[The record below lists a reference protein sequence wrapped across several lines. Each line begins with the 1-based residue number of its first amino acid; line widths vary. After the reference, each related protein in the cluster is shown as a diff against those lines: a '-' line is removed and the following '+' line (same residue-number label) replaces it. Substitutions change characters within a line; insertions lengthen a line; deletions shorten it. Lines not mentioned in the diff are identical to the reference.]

1 MEFSTLPFIIRR
13 FFLASSFVLVF
24 TKVDAQCM
32 NETQLI
38 YATDCSID
46 ELRSYL
52 YDNNWSSYNYKDSGL
67 IELREMV
74 IPVKELTWSKYDQKI
89 KVIIPHR
96 DPTLRVIAYYPTVN
110 CFSTIYRAIPEQSLI
125 LSNNNSSETV
135 TYERKEVEIKLITDY
150 KYDSRSILVYQKE
163 ELDAF
168 TRTEQLTIAK
178 LKKQAEERKEKIVDF
193 IGKARSYHEN
203 KEFTKALNHLNSN
216 EEFLAIDSI
225 QILYTQI
232 LNDYNSQIEY
242 EFQTLADLEK
252 FEEGIAYGSNSLASD
267 YILPTTRVKLTKEM
281 KSLEETMEFLKSRE
295 TQVYS
300 LERFGIKQELE
311 KNIKRELQHFL
322 EISPEGG
329 KLNAQIEWS
338 SSFLGENNSKV
349 YVNNPTLEAS
359 IKKALLK
366 QNLPKYGKYYVNSK
380 ATFKYELEWD
390 SRLVSCDKSSVL
402 EFSKTY
408 GKEEQYIR
416 DWLDSKENGKYM
428 FTVLRMKI
436 KEVNSVDQEIFKVV
450 FEKYK
455 NKNIAASVAK
465 GLILPGSG
473 KPSLT
478 KGRSNKSSG
487 DTYARNLF
495 WLSATTALCYE
506 VLSKGTYQNYL
517 DYPSDVWAYEDA
529 NTYHQVSLISSGA
542 AVVCYIVGINEA
554 NKEAK
559 SQRDQERKFNKK
571 NKNVTIYQG
580 KWSY

>member
-67 IELREMV
+67 IELGEMV

-225 QILYTQI
+225 HQLYQKTINDFNTNALKEFEILS
-232 LNDYNSQIEY
+232 N
-242 EFQTLADLEK
+242 LEK
-252 FEEGIAYGSNSLASD
+252 YDDAIAFGTSLLLSD
-267 YILPTTRVKLTKEM
+267 YILSPIKKELTENIKAL
-281 KSLEETMEFLKSRE
+281 KDILKFLESIE

-300 LERFGIKQELE
+300 LERFNIRKDIEEKIQNEIKKFTTSTSE
-311 KNIKRELQHFL
+311 
-322 EISPEGG
+322 SG
-329 KLNAQIEWS
+329 KLLVQINWYTTY
-338 SSFLGENNSKV
+338 LGENKTEVVVS
-349 YVNNPTLEAS
+349 NPTLKTAILSQLRKRDLPKIDKYFVNTEAS
-359 IKKALLK
+359 
-366 QNLPKYGKYYVNSK
+366 
-380 ATFKYELEWD
+380 FEYEVQWD
-390 SRLVSCDKSSVL
+390 SRRVKCIKNENFEISNSYGNEEIRIKNWLQ
-402 EFSKTY
+402 SK
-408 GKEEQYIR
+408 G
-416 DWLDSKENGKYM
+416 NGKY
-428 FTVLRMKI
+428 FFQVFRTKI
-436 KEVNSVDQEIFKVV
+436 NQQEIFKVV
-450 FEKYK
+450 FEEYV
-455 NKNIAASVAK
+455 NTHIEPALVK
-465 GLILPGSG
+465 GYILPGSG

-478 KGRSNKSSG
+478 KGRINEAPADK
-487 DTYARNLF
+487 YARNIF
-495 WLSATTALCYE
+495 WLTTITALTCEGISQIRY
-506 VLSKGTYQNYL
+506 KNYT
-517 DYPSDVWAYEDA
+517 DNPTDITAYDEA
-529 NTYHQVSLISSGA
+529 NIMHRASLISAGVATLSYVIGLR
-542 AVVCYIVGINEA
+542 EA
-554 NKEAK
+554 KIEAK
-559 SQRDQERKFNKK
+559 SQRKEESSFNKK
-571 NKNVTIYQG
+571 NRNVTIYQG
-580 KWSY
+580 K